1 MTPFWNTVNRIM
13 YKFTYINSFRVYFFK
28 NEKEEI
34 KIFLR
39 I

>member
-13 YKFTYINSFRVYFFK
+13 CEITYINIFRVYFFK